1 VSSQEPNANPAQLGL
16 AELIRRLSSGGAA
29 FADPSPAAGGP
40 SPGAAF
46 VGFDVLRFM
55 GLAWFAC
62 LTSGLRSWSRT
73 AEMTSREL
81 PALAR
86 VLVEVPN
93 GPGSPE
99 AHAVLLDEINRR
111 VREFME
117 IPQEE
122 SRALQAELEKIVAAI
137 WPSAGPTAE
146 GPYWRRWE
154 AKP

>member
-1 VSSQEPNANPAQLGL
+1 VPNQDPEVNQAQLGL
-16 AELIRRLSSGGAA
+16 AELIRRLSAGGAA
-29 FADPSPAAGGP
+29 SADPSAAAGGL

-62 LTSGLRSWSRT
+62 LTSGLRSWSRA
-73 AEMTSREL
+73 AEMLSREL
-81 PALAR
+81 PSLAR
-86 VLVEVPN
+86 AVGEVPS

-99 AHAVLLDEINRR
+99 AHAVLLDEIKGRF
-111 VREFME
+111 REFME
-117 IPQEE
+117 IPGEE
-122 SRALQAELEKIVAAI
+122 SRALQVELEKIVAAI
-137 WPSAGPTAE
+137 WPSASPTAE